1 MSLLQLCVCECAVIL
16 ESCSALL
23 VGASCVISSRLAR
36 LQIGKSSLRC
46 ITALCLPAAAT
57 APQAETLIFYSP
69 RGKISAGRSRDRS
82 FSSPPLHF
90 LEEFTPGV
98 GDSSSTAL
106 GGTVAVVSPALSRPS
121 SANESAAG
129 SAGREEG
136 RGLLRPCCPSP
147 ASSPYYPPSPFQ
159 GKMESCFR
167 LLHHQR
173 PQCLPRKRPRLRTWQ
188 HRAAIITVPVGI
200 MTATVGES
208 FPTGRKEGRPFWV

>member
-1 MSLLQLCVCECAVIL
+1 MGKAAFVASRLSVCQPLQLHLRLKPLSFTAREEKYPRADPGTEV
-16 ESCSALL
+16 SPLL
-23 VGASCVISSRLAR
+23 LFISW
-36 LQIGKSSLRC
+36 KSLR
-46 ITALCLPAAAT
+46 
-57 APQAETLIFYSP
+57 
-69 RGKISAGRSRDRS
+69 R
-82 FSSPPLHF
+82 
-90 LEEFTPGV
+90 GV
-98 GDSSSTAL
+98 GDSSSSAL

-129 SAGREEG
+129 SAAREEG

-167 LLHHQR
+167 LLHHQE